1 MLKKI
6 LLAQAEPEGI
16 YNPAL
21 SPLVGRGEGLNIINL
36 ILGNIIGIIFILGI
50 IVAFF
55 FIIIGGIQWATAGDD
70 KEKISSARG
79 KVMSAI
85 IGLIVLFA
93 VFAIMKLIGAFF
105 GIEQLKNLFFDISP
119 YLIPKQ

>member
-6 LLAQAEPEGI
+6 LLAQEPEGI

-21 SPLVGRGEGLNIINL
+21 SPLVGQGEGIDIINL

-50 IVAFF
+50 IIAFI

-93 VFAIMKLIGAFF
+93 VFAIMKVIGVFF